1 MKKQSGTSV
10 HPQDRP
16 KLNRSTAHEN
26 LGPVLGEKE
35 VGKDRDVVDDHQT
48 IPNLSLCRNF

>member
-26 LGPVLGEKE
+26 LGPVLGEQE
-35 VGKDRDVVDDHQT
+35 VGKDRDVVDGHQT
-48 IPNLSLCRNF
+48 WVCAEISEL